1 MAKYHFTNKAVED
14 LANIWNYTF
23 ETWSERQADTYYN
36 MLIESCQKIVENPRL
51 YGVKY
56 DEITEGLRGYRANK
70 HIIFYQILQDD
81 EILIIRILH
90 QRMDLKRRMNED

>member
-36 MLIESCQKIVENPRL
+36 MLIESCQKIVENPWL

-90 QRMDLKRRMNED
+90 QRMDLKRRMTED

>member
-36 MLIESCQKIVENPRL
+36 MLIESCQKIVENPWL

>member
-36 MLIESCQKIVENPRL
+36 MLIESCQKIVENPWL

-70 HIIFYQILQDD
+70 HIIFYQILHDD

-90 QRMDLKRRMNED
+90 QRMDLKRRMTED

>member
-36 MLIESCQKIVENPRL
+36 MLIESCQKIVENPWL

-90 QRMDLKRRMNED
+90 QRMDLKRRMIED

>member
-14 LANIWNYTF
+14 LSNIWNYTF
-23 ETWSERQADTYYN
+23 ETWSERQADIYYN
-36 MLIESCQKIVENPRL
+36 MLIESCQKITDNPWL
-51 YGVKY
+51 YGLKY

>member
-14 LANIWNYTF
+14 LSNIWNYTF

-36 MLIESCQKIVENPRL
+36 MLIEPCQKIVENPWL

-70 HIIFYQILQDD
+70 HIIFYQILHDD

-90 QRMDLKRRMNED
+90 LRMDLKRRMIED